1 MKAKIFEE
9 VAKNSLQQQM
19 YIHLALNKEKENL
32 VQSYESQ
39 IKDLRI
45 RLEEKRMIELK
56 NSEHIAQSEEFA
68 EMKQELLQAKAK
80 LIKYKSSL

>member
-1 MKAKIFEE
+1 MKAKILEE

-56 NSEHIAQSEEFA
+56 NNEHIAQSEEFT